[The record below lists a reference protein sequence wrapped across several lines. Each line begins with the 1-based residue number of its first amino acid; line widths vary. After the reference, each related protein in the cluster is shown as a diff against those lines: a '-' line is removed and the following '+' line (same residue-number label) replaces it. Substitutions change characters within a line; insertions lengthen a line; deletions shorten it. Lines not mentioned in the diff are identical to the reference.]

1 MTGKCSCRKAFTDVL
16 LEEGRKNADI
26 LALATDS
33 GGSVTLGGF
42 MNELPEQY
50 VELGIA
56 EQNAV
61 AVGAGLA
68 TAGNTVFVC
77 GPACF
82 LAARAFE
89 QVKVDVAY
97 NKSNVKILGVSAG
110 VSYGPLGG
118 THTSLHDLASMRA
131 LPNIEIFAPS
141 DAVAT
146 RFVARY
152 LCEHKGPAYI
162 RIGRGD
168 VNAIYEDDESFD
180 VNDAKCV
187 RDGTDMTII
196 ACGEAV
202 YPALVAAEQLQTDGI
217 SARVLDYLCIKPL
230 DEGAIIRA
238 AGETGAI
245 LTVEEHSI
253 NGGLG
258 EAVAH
263 VVCKCC
269 PVPMDFIGFPDKE
282 VAVGSS
288 AQLFDEYGI
297 SSVDIAAAAKRLLQ
311 RK

>member
-1 MTGKCSCRKAFTDVL
+1 MTGKCSCRKAFTDIIL
-16 LEEGRKNADI
+16 QEGSKNTDI

-42 MNELPEQY
+42 MKELPNQY
-50 VELGIA
+50 MELGIA

-61 AVGAGLA
+61 TVGAGFA
-68 TAGNTVFVC
+68 AVGKTVFVC

-97 NKSNVKILGVSAG
+97 NKSNVKIVGVSAG

-131 LPNIEIFAPS
+131 LPNIEIFVPS
-141 DAVAT
+141 DSVTT
-146 RFVARY
+146 RFVAHY
-152 LCEHKGPAYI
+152 LCMHKGPAYV
-162 RIGRGD
+162 RMGRGD
-168 VNAIYEDDESFD
+168 VNAIYSDNETFEIDH
-180 VNDAKCV
+180 AKCA
-187 RDGTDMTII
+187 RDGKDITIA

-202 YPALVAAEQLQTDGI
+202 YPSLMAAKQLQTEGI
-217 SARVLDYLCIKPL
+217 SVRVLDYIRIKPL
-230 DEGAIIRA
+230 DEEAAVRA
-238 AGETGAI
+238 AAETGAI

-253 NGGLG
+253 YGGLG
-258 EAVAH
+258 EAISHAVS
-263 VVCKCC
+263 KSC
-269 PVPMDFIGFPDKE
+269 PVPMDFIGFPDDE

-288 AQLFDEYGI
+288 AQLFNEYGI
-297 SSVDIAAAAKRLLQ
+297 SPVGIAATAKRLLH